1 MELARSLAPFRH
13 RAFARVWIGAFVSNV
28 GTWMETI
35 AVGVLV
41 TEQTDQALWGGL
53 AMVAGFV
60 PMAVLSPVG
69 GALAD
74 RIHRRQL
81 LLMTVSGQLVMAT
94 LLTILAIA
102 DVTPPGLV
110 VLIVF
115 GTGCVQALG
124 FPAYQAILPDLVPT
138 DDLVGAVALSSAQ
151 WNLGRVVG
159 PLAAGVAIAV
169 GGYPWAFGINAAS
182 FVAVIVAIAPL
193 RLPRPSGR
201 SHPSILG
208 SIREGLRFVGRDPG
222 LRVVV
227 GYMALNTL
235 LAAPF
240 IALVAPMAVKV
251 FDSGAGGTAALVTAQ
266 GLGAVVMAL
275 SLGVLAN
282 RFGPRRVMIAV
293 LWLLPPAL
301 ALYGLA
307 PTLPVAVVAIFI
319 VGFLY
324 LGALSSFTSIG
335 QLRSPS
341 HVRGR
346 VMSTLM
352 VILGTL
358 YPLGSL
364 IQGAT
369 ADRVGLRTTTVAAA
383 TILAGVLLAARTARP
398 ALADELDGP
407 AAEGALI
414 QDGDEGTSHDHR
426 T

>member
-1 MELARSLAPFRH
+1 MDLTRSLAPFRH
-13 RAFARVWIGAFVSNV
+13 RPFARVWVGAFVSNV

-69 GALAD
+69 GVLAD
-74 RIHRRQL
+74 RVHRRNL

-94 LLTILAIA
+94 LLTVLAVA
-102 DVTPPGLV
+102 DVTPPGIV

-115 GTGCVQALG
+115 ATGCVQALG
-124 FPAYQAILPDLVPT
+124 FPAYQAILPDLVTT

-159 PLAAGVAIAV
+159 PLAAGVAIAA
-169 GGYPWAFGINAAS
+169 GGYAWAFGINALS

-193 RLPRPSGR
+193 RLPPPTAP
-201 SHPSILG
+201 SHPSFFG
-208 SIREGLRFVGRDPG
+208 SVREGLGFVRSDPG
-222 LRVVV
+222 VRVVV

-251 FDSGAGGTAALVTAQ
+251 FDSGAGGTAALVTGQ
-266 GLGAVVMAL
+266 GLGAVAMAL
-275 SLGVLAN
+275 SLGILAD
-282 RFGPRRVMIAV
+282 RFGARRVMLAV
-293 LWLLPPAL
+293 LWLLPAAL
-301 ALYGLA
+301 VAYGLA
-307 PTLPVAVVAIFI
+307 PALPLAVVAIFV

-335 QLRSPS
+335 QLRAPS
-341 HVRGR
+341 SVRGR

-364 IQGAT
+364 LQGAI
-369 ADRVGLRTTTVAAA
+369 ADQVGLRTTTVGAA
-383 TILAGVLLAARTARP
+383 TIMVVALLAARVVRP
-398 ALADELDGP
+398 AFADELDGP
-407 AAEGALI
+407 TAEGALI
-414 QDGDEGTSHDHR
+414 DRGDEGTIDGHR